1 MEASGPPLATP
12 ARGPLASRPV
22 LIGDRGITLIG
33 DRGITRF
40 GGLIAR
46 SNGLALRVVSDVE
59 PSPEEVRQFAQLWW
73 LPVFLGIVSIVLGG
87 VVIAKP
93 DHSLRALAVIVGIF
107 ILLDGIVQLVGAFA
121 GDRANRG
128 LLGLLGTVNLLIG
141 IVLIRHPVTTV
152 RVIALLIGLWL
163 IAAAVIRLVVAFD
176 TQGDRGGRI
185 LIAAV
190 EGIFG
195 IVIVASPHISFATL
209 ALLVGLSLIA
219 NGIGLIV
226 FGVLLRTLKQDRS
239 RRRGA
244 AVTT

>member
-1 MEASGPPLATP
+1 VSAS
-12 ARGPLASRPV
+12 
-22 LIGDRGITLIG
+22 
-33 DRGITRF
+33 
-40 GGLIAR
+40 
-46 SNGLALRVVSDVE
+46 E
-59 PSPEEVRQFAQLWW
+59 PSPEQVRQFARLWW
-73 LPVFLGIVSIVLGG
+73 LSVFLGIVSIVLGG
-87 VVIAKP
+87 IVLAKP
-93 DHSLRALAVIVGIF
+93 DHSLRAIAVIAGIF

-152 RVIALLIGLWL
+152 QVIALLIGIWL
-163 IAAAVIRLVVAFD
+163 IAAAVIRLVLAFD
-176 TQGDRGGRI
+176 TQGDRVGRL

-195 IVIVASPHISFATL
+195 IVIVSSPHIGFATL
-209 ALLVGLSLIA
+209 ALLVGLSFVA

-226 FGVLLRTLKQDRS
+226 FGVLLRTLKEDRS
-239 RRRGA
+239 QRRGV